1 MEQGGSGR
9 RGDAEGSRTSGEW
22 QSEDLSCR
30 FALDEQ
36 SVYLVMAPDADTAGR
51 AMSAVYQSGSS
62 SRVWIWVVV
71 GVGLAFLVCVLGAAV
86 LVLRRR
92 RRPGWPWSPR
102 LPPGGP
108 PAP

>member
-1 MEQGGSGR
+1 M
-9 RGDAEGSRTSGEW
+9 
-22 QSEDLSCR
+22 SCR

-51 AMSAVYQSGSS
+51 AMSAVYQSGGSS
-62 SRVWIWVVV
+62 KVWMWVGV
-71 GVGLAFLVCVLGAAV
+71 GVGLAFLVCVLGLAV

-92 RRPGWPWSPR
+92 RRPGLAVESAV
-102 LPPGGP
+102 PPGSP